1 MKKQDNAPRKLQMP
15 HLTAGRIASIAA
27 SLLALALLVGFG
39 VCLNAPREDD
49 IPTSASQMVFAV
61 ARVNDVL
68 MDNAE
73 PDDWTEGRRL
83 GTQLLELEICSGEY
97 KGEFLE
103 TYNYLNA
110 YTNLDAKENTR
121 LIVRLDYDDSGALYV
136 VNIFNY
142 DRWQVVGAFI
152 LVFALVMILVGGWKG
167 VKALLGLLFTLA
179 CVWFLLLPMML
190 RGISPVPATV
200 AIIAL
205 TSAASLLLLDGP
217 TLKTLCATLGCV
229 GGVAVAGISA
239 AIVGVL
245 TPLNGFNTDN
255 AESLVLQ
262 ASDGGLQISGLLVC
276 SILISSM
283 GAVMDVA
290 MSIASA
296 LHELRTHNP
305 ELSPLS
311 LFRSGM
317 NIGRD
322 AMGTMAN
329 TLILAFAGSSLNLL
343 ILVQVYDIPFLQ
355 LVNTDFICIE
365 VLQSV
370 AGSMGILLTVPLV
383 AGISARLMAG
393 RAAGLK

>member
-1 MKKQDNAPRKLQMP
+1 MKKQDSAPRKLRLP

-27 SLLALALLVGFG
+27 SLLVLALLVGLG
-39 VCLNAPREDD
+39 IYLNAPKPGD
-49 IPTSASQMVFAV
+49 IPTSTSQMIFAV

-68 MDNAE
+68 MDDAQA
-73 PDDWTEGRRL
+73 DDWSEGRRL
-83 GTQLLELEICSGEY
+83 GTQLLELEICSGEH

-103 TYNYLNA
+103 AYNYLNA

-121 LIVRLDYDDSGALYV
+121 LIVQLGYDDSGALYV

-142 DRWQVVGAFI
+142 DRWQVVGAFV
-152 LVFALVMILVGGWKG
+152 LVFALVMVLVGGWKG

-190 RGISPVPATV
+190 QGVPPIPATV

-239 AIVGVL
+239 AVVGTL
-245 TPLNGFNTDN
+245 TPLSGFNTEN
-255 AESLVLQ
+255 AEALVLR
-262 ASDGGLQISGLLVC
+262 AADGGLEISGLLVC
-276 SILISSM
+276 GILISSM

-290 MSIASA
+290 MAIASS
-296 LHELRTHNP
+296 LHELHTHNP
-305 ELSPLS
+305 ELSPLG

-329 TLILAFAGSSLNLL
+329 TLILAFAGSSLNTLL
-343 ILVQVYDIPFLQ
+343 LFQVYDYPIMQLLNSDLMSLELLQ
-355 LVNTDFICIE
+355 G
-365 VLQSV
+365 V
-370 AGSMGILLTVPLV
+370 AGSMGIILTVPIV
-383 AGISARLMAG
+383 AALSGYIMG
-393 RAAGLK
+393 RKRKQN

>member
-1 MKKQDNAPRKLQMP
+1 MKKQDNAPRKLQP
-15 HLTAGRIASIAA
+15 PQLTRGRIVSIAV
-27 SLLALALLVGFG
+27 SLLVLALLVGFG
-39 VCLNAPREDD
+39 VYLNTPGADD
-49 IPTSASQMVFAV
+49 IPTSASQMTFAV

-83 GTQLLELEICSGEY
+83 GTQLLELEICSGEH

-110 YTNLDAKENTR
+110 YTNLDAKEDTR
-121 LIVRLDYDDSGALYV
+121 LIVRLDYDDDGSLYV
-136 VNIFNY
+136 VSIFNY
-142 DRWQVVGAFI
+142 DRWQVVGFFVLA
-152 LVFALVMILVGGWKG
+152 FALVMILVGGRKG
-167 VKALLGLLFTLA
+167 VKALLGLFFTLA

-190 RGISPVPATV
+190 RGIPPVPATV

-205 TSAASLLLLDGP
+205 TTAASLLLLDGP

-229 GGVAVAGISA
+229 GGVAAAGISA
-239 AIVGVL
+239 AIVGTL

-255 AESLVLQ
+255 AEALVLQ

-276 SILISSM
+276 GILISSM

-290 MSIASA
+290 MAIASS
-296 LHELRTHNP
+296 LHELHTHNP
-305 ELSPLS
+305 ELSSLG

-317 NIGRD
+317 NISRD

-329 TLILAFAGSSLNLL
+329 TLILAFAGSSLNTLL
-343 ILVQVYDIPFLQ
+343 LFQVYDYPLLQ
-355 LVNTDFICIE
+355 LLNSDLLSLE
-365 VLQSV
+365 LLQGI
-370 AGSMGILLTVPLV
+370 AGSMGIILTVPIV
-383 AGISARLMAG
+383 AALSGYIMG
-393 RAAGLK
+393 RKRK

>member
-15 HLTAGRIASIAA
+15 HLTAGRIASIVA

-83 GTQLLELEICSGEY
+83 GTQLLELEICSGEH
-97 KGEFLE
+97 KGTFLE
-103 TYNYLNA
+103 AYNYLNA

-393 RAAGLK
+393 RTGRAA

>member
-1 MKKQDNAPRKLQMP
+1 MP

-83 GTQLLELEICSGEY
+83 GTQLLELEICTGEH
-97 KGEFLE
+97 KGEILE
-103 TYNYLNA
+103 AYNYLNA

-167 VKALLGLLFTLA
+167 VKALLGLLFTMA

-205 TSAASLLLLDGP
+205 TSAASLLLLDCP
-217 TLKTLCATLGCV
+217 ALKTLCATLGCV

-329 TLILAFAGSSLNLL
+329 TLILAFAGSSLNTLL
-343 ILVQVYDIPFLQ
+343 LVRV
-355 LVNTDFICIE
+355 
-365 VLQSV
+365 
-370 AGSMGILLTVPLV
+370 
-383 AGISARLMAG
+383 
-393 RAAGLK
+393 

>member
-1 MKKQDNAPRKLQMP
+1 MKRQDNAPRKLQLP
-15 HLTAGRIASIAA
+15 QLTRGRIASIAV
-27 SLLALALLVGFG
+27 SLLVLALLAGFG
-39 VCLNAPREDD
+39 VCLNTPGTDD
-49 IPTSASQMVFAV
+49 IPTSASQMTFAV

-68 MDNAE
+68 TDNAE

-83 GTQLLELEICSGEY
+83 GTQLLELEICSGDH

-121 LIVRLDYDDSGALYV
+121 LIVRLDYDDDGSLYV
-136 VNIFNY
+136 VSIFNY
-142 DRWQVVGAFI
+142 DRWQVVGLFVLA
-152 LVFALVMILVGGWKG
+152 FALVMILVGGRKG

-190 RGISPVPATV
+190 RGIPPVPATV

-205 TSAASLLLLDGP
+205 TTAASLLLLDGP

-239 AIVGVL
+239 AIVGTL

-255 AESLVLQ
+255 AEALVLQ

-276 SILISSM
+276 GILISSM

-290 MSIASA
+290 MAIASS
-296 LHELRTHNP
+296 LHELHTHNP
-305 ELSPLS
+305 ELSPLG

-329 TLILAFAGSSLNLL
+329 TLILAFAGSSLNTLL
-343 ILVQVYDIPFLQ
+343 LFQVYDYPLLQ
-355 LVNTDFICIE
+355 LLNSDLLSLE
-365 VLQSV
+365 LLQGI
-370 AGSMGILLTVPLV
+370 AGSMGIILTVPIV
-383 AGISARLMAG
+383 AVLSGYIMG
-393 RAAGLK
+393 RKRK

>member
-1 MKKQDNAPRKLQMP
+1 MKKQDNAPRKLQLP
-15 HLTAGRIASIAA
+15 QLTRGRIVSIAV
-27 SLLALALLVGFG
+27 SLLVLALLVGFG
-39 VCLNAPREDD
+39 VYLNTPGADD
-49 IPTSASQMVFAV
+49 IPTSASQMTFAV

-83 GTQLLELEICSGEY
+83 GTQLLELEICSGEH

-110 YTNLDAKENTR
+110 YTNLDAKEDTR
-121 LIVRLDYDDSGALYV
+121 LIVRLDYDDDGSLYV
-136 VNIFNY
+136 VSIFNY
-142 DRWQVVGAFI
+142 DRWQVVGFFVLA
-152 LVFALVMILVGGWKG
+152 FALVMILVGGRKG
-167 VKALLGLLFTLA
+167 VKALLGLFFTLA

-190 RGISPVPATV
+190 RGIPPVPATV

-205 TSAASLLLLDGP
+205 TTAASLLLLDGP

-229 GGVAVAGISA
+229 GGVAAAGISA
-239 AIVGVL
+239 AIVGTL

-255 AESLVLQ
+255 AEALVLQ

-276 SILISSM
+276 GILISSM

-290 MSIASA
+290 MAIASS
-296 LHELRTHNP
+296 LHELHTHNP
-305 ELSPLS
+305 ELSSLG

-329 TLILAFAGSSLNLL
+329 TLILAFAGSSLNTLL
-343 ILVQVYDIPFLQ
+343 LFQVYDYPLLQ
-355 LVNTDFICIE
+355 LLNSDLLSLE
-365 VLQSV
+365 LLQGI
-370 AGSMGILLTVPLV
+370 AGSMGIILTVPIV
-383 AGISARLMAG
+383 AALSGYIMG
-393 RAAGLK
+393 RKRK

>member
-1 MKKQDNAPRKLQMP
+1 MKKQDSSPRKLRLP

-27 SLLALALLVGFG
+27 SLLVLALLVGLG
-39 VCLNAPREDD
+39 IYLNAPKPGD
-49 IPTSASQMVFAV
+49 IPTSTSQMIFAV

-68 MDNAE
+68 MDNAQA
-73 PDDWTEGRRL
+73 DDWSEGRRL
-83 GTQLLELEICSGEY
+83 GTQLLELEICSGEH

-103 TYNYLNA
+103 AYNYLNA

-121 LIVRLDYDDSGALYV
+121 LIVQLGYDDSGALYV

-142 DRWQVVGAFI
+142 DRWQVVGAFV
-152 LVFALVMILVGGWKG
+152 LVFALVMVLVGGWKG

-190 RGISPVPATV
+190 QGVPPIPATV

-239 AIVGVL
+239 AVVGTL
-245 TPLNGFNTDN
+245 TPLNGFNTEN
-255 AESLVLQ
+255 AEALVLR
-262 ASDGGLQISGLLVC
+262 AADGGLEISGLLVC
-276 SILISSM
+276 GILISSM

-290 MSIASA
+290 MAIASS
-296 LHELRTHNP
+296 LHELHTHNP
-305 ELSPLS
+305 ELSPLG

-329 TLILAFAGSSLNLL
+329 TLILAFAGSSLNTLL
-343 ILVQVYDIPFLQ
+343 LFQVYDYPIMQLLNSDLMSLELLQ
-355 LVNTDFICIE
+355 G
-365 VLQSV
+365 V
-370 AGSMGILLTVPLV
+370 AGSMGIILTVPIV
-383 AGISARLMAG
+383 AALSGYIMG
-393 RAAGLK
+393 RKRKQN

>member
-1 MKKQDNAPRKLQMP
+1 MKKQDSAPRKLRLP

-27 SLLALALLVGFG
+27 SLLVLALLVGLG
-39 VCLNAPREDD
+39 IYLNAPKPGD
-49 IPTSASQMVFAV
+49 IPTSTSQMIFAV

-68 MDNAE
+68 MDNAQA
-73 PDDWTEGRRL
+73 DDWSEGRRL
-83 GTQLLELEICSGEY
+83 GTQLLELEICSGEH

-103 TYNYLNA
+103 AYNYLNA

-121 LIVRLDYDDSGALYV
+121 LIVQLGYDDSGALYV

-142 DRWQVVGAFI
+142 DRWQVVGAFV
-152 LVFALVMILVGGWKG
+152 LVFALVMVLVGGWKG

-190 RGISPVPATV
+190 QGVPPIPATV

-239 AIVGVL
+239 AVVGTL
-245 TPLNGFNTDN
+245 TPLNGFNTEN
-255 AESLVLQ
+255 AEALVLR
-262 ASDGGLQISGLLVC
+262 AADGGLEISGLLVC
-276 SILISSM
+276 GILISSM

-290 MSIASA
+290 MAIASS
-296 LHELRTHNP
+296 LHELHTHNP
-305 ELSPLS
+305 ELSPLG

-329 TLILAFAGSSLNLL
+329 TLILAFAGSSLNTLL
-343 ILVQVYDIPFLQ
+343 LFQVYDYPIMQLLNSDLMSLELLQ
-355 LVNTDFICIE
+355 G
-365 VLQSV
+365 V
-370 AGSMGILLTVPLV
+370 AGSMGIILTVPIV
-383 AGISARLMAG
+383 AALSGYIMG
-393 RAAGLK
+393 RKRKQN

>member
-1 MKKQDNAPRKLQMP
+1 MKKQDSAPRKLRLP

-27 SLLALALLVGFG
+27 SLLVLALLVGLG
-39 VCLNAPREDD
+39 IYLNAPKPGD
-49 IPTSASQMVFAV
+49 IPTSTSQMIFAV

-68 MDNAE
+68 MDNAQA
-73 PDDWTEGRRL
+73 DDWSEGRRL
-83 GTQLLELEICSGEY
+83 GTQLLELEICSGEH

-103 TYNYLNA
+103 AYNYLNA

-121 LIVRLDYDDSGALYV
+121 LIVQLGYDDSGALYV

-142 DRWQVVGAFI
+142 DRWQVVGAFV
-152 LVFALVMILVGGWKG
+152 LVFALVMVLVGGWKG

-190 RGISPVPATV
+190 QGVPPIPATV

-239 AIVGVL
+239 AVVGTL
-245 TPLNGFNTDN
+245 TPLSGFNTEN
-255 AESLVLQ
+255 AEALVLR
-262 ASDGGLQISGLLVC
+262 AADGGLEISGLLVC
-276 SILISSM
+276 GILISSM

-290 MSIASA
+290 MAIASS
-296 LHELRTHNP
+296 LHELHTHNP
-305 ELSPLS
+305 ELSPLG

-329 TLILAFAGSSLNLL
+329 TLILAFAGSSLNTLL
-343 ILVQVYDIPFLQ
+343 LFQVYDYPIMQLLNSDLMSLELLQ
-355 LVNTDFICIE
+355 G
-365 VLQSV
+365 V
-370 AGSMGILLTVPLV
+370 AGSMGIILTVPIV
-383 AGISARLMAG
+383 AALSGYIMG
-393 RAAGLK
+393 RKRKQN

>member
-1 MKKQDNAPRKLQMP
+1 MKKQDNAPRKLQLP
-15 HLTAGRIASIAA
+15 QLTRGRIVSIAV
-27 SLLALALLVGFG
+27 SLLVLALLVGFG
-39 VCLNAPREDD
+39 VYLNTPGADD
-49 IPTSASQMVFAV
+49 IPTSASQMTFAV

-83 GTQLLELEICSGEY
+83 GTQLLELEICSGEH

-110 YTNLDAKENTR
+110 YTNLDAKEDTR
-121 LIVRLDYDDSGALYV
+121 LIVRLDYDDDGSLYV
-136 VNIFNY
+136 VSIFNY
-142 DRWQVVGAFI
+142 DRWQVVGLFVLA
-152 LVFALVMILVGGWKG
+152 FALVMILVGGRKG

-190 RGISPVPATV
+190 RGIPPVPATV
-200 AIIAL
+200 GIIAL
-205 TSAASLLLLDGP
+205 TTAASLLLLDGP

-229 GGVAVAGISA
+229 GGVAAAGISA
-239 AIVGVL
+239 AIVGTL

-255 AESLVLQ
+255 AEALVLQ

-276 SILISSM
+276 GILISSM

-290 MSIASA
+290 MAIASS
-296 LHELRTHNP
+296 LHELHTHNP
-305 ELSPLS
+305 ELSSLG

-329 TLILAFAGSSLNLL
+329 TLILAFAGSSLNTLL
-343 ILVQVYDIPFLQ
+343 LFQVYDYPLLQ
-355 LVNTDFICIE
+355 LLNSDLLSLE
-365 VLQSV
+365 LLQGI
-370 AGSMGILLTVPLV
+370 AGSMGIILTVPIV
-383 AGISARLMAG
+383 AALSGYIMG
-393 RAAGLK
+393 RKRK

>member
-1 MKKQDNAPRKLQMP
+1 MKKQDNAPRKIQMP

-83 GTQLLELEICSGEY
+83 GTQLLELEICTGEH
-97 KGEFLE
+97 KGKFLE
-103 TYNYLNA
+103 AYNYLNA
-110 YTNLDAKENTR
+110 YTNLDAKENTS

-329 TLILAFAGSSLNLL
+329 TLILAFAGASFNVLL
-343 ILVQVYDIPFLQ
+343 LFQVYGYPLIQIINSDAMA
-355 LVNTDFICIE
+355 IE
-365 VLQSV
+365 LIQSV
-370 AGSMGILLTVPLV
+370 AGSVGIVLTVPLV
-383 AGISARLMAG
+383 SLFSALLLSR
-393 RAAGLK
+393 RR

>member
-1 MKKQDNAPRKLQMP
+1 MKKQDNAPRKLQLP
-15 HLTAGRIASIAA
+15 QLTRGRIVSIAV
-27 SLLALALLVGFG
+27 SLLVLALLVGFG
-39 VCLNAPREDD
+39 VYLNTPGADD
-49 IPTSASQMVFAV
+49 IPTSASQMTFAV

-83 GTQLLELEICSGEY
+83 GTQLLELEICSGEH

-110 YTNLDAKENTR
+110 YTNLDAKEDTR
-121 LIVRLDYDDSGALYV
+121 LIVRLDYDDDGSLYV
-136 VNIFNY
+136 VSIFNY
-142 DRWQVVGAFI
+142 DRWQVVGFFVLA
-152 LVFALVMILVGGWKG
+152 FALVMILVGGRKG
-167 VKALLGLLFTLA
+167 VKALLGLFFTLA

-190 RGISPVPATV
+190 RGIPPVPATV
-200 AIIAL
+200 GIIAL
-205 TSAASLLLLDGP
+205 TTAASLLLLDGP

-229 GGVAVAGISA
+229 GGVAAAGISA
-239 AIVGVL
+239 AIVGTL

-255 AESLVLQ
+255 AEALVLQ

-276 SILISSM
+276 GILISSM

-290 MSIASA
+290 MAIASS
-296 LHELRTHNP
+296 LHELHTHNP
-305 ELSPLS
+305 ELSSLG

-329 TLILAFAGSSLNLL
+329 TLILAFAGSSLNTLL
-343 ILVQVYDIPFLQ
+343 LFQVYDYPLLQ
-355 LVNTDFICIE
+355 LLNSDLLSLE
-365 VLQSV
+365 LLQGI
-370 AGSMGILLTVPLV
+370 AGSMGIILTVPIV
-383 AGISARLMAG
+383 AALSGYIMG
-393 RAAGLK
+393 RKRK

>member
-1 MKKQDNAPRKLQMP
+1 MKKQDSAPRKLRLP

-27 SLLALALLVGFG
+27 SLLVLALLVGLG
-39 VCLNAPREDD
+39 IYLNAPKPGD
-49 IPTSASQMVFAV
+49 IPTSTSQMIFAV

-68 MDNAE
+68 MDDAQA
-73 PDDWTEGRRL
+73 DDWSEGRRL
-83 GTQLLELEICSGEY
+83 GTQLLELEICSGEH

-103 TYNYLNA
+103 AYNYLNA

-121 LIVRLDYDDSGALYV
+121 LIVQLGYDDSGVLYV

-142 DRWQVVGAFI
+142 DRWQVVGAFV
-152 LVFALVMILVGGWKG
+152 LVFALVMVLVGGWKG

-190 RGISPVPATV
+190 QGVPPIPATV

-239 AIVGVL
+239 AVVGTL
-245 TPLNGFNTDN
+245 TPLSGFNTEN
-255 AESLVLQ
+255 AEALVLR
-262 ASDGGLQISGLLVC
+262 AADGGLEISGLLVC
-276 SILISSM
+276 GILISSM

-290 MSIASA
+290 MAIASS
-296 LHELRTHNP
+296 LHELHTHNP
-305 ELSPLS
+305 ELSPLG

-329 TLILAFAGSSLNLL
+329 TLILAFAGSSLNTLL
-343 ILVQVYDIPFLQ
+343 LFQVYDYPIMQLLNSDLMSLELLQ
-355 LVNTDFICIE
+355 GG
-365 VLQSV
+365 
-370 AGSMGILLTVPLV
+370 AGSMGIILTVPIV
-383 AGISARLMAG
+383 AALSGYIMG
-393 RAAGLK
+393 RKRKQN

>member
-1 MKKQDNAPRKLQMP
+1 MKKQDSAPRKLRLP

-27 SLLALALLVGFG
+27 SLLVLALLVGLG
-39 VCLNAPREDD
+39 IYLNAPKPGD
-49 IPTSASQMVFAV
+49 IPTSTSQMIFAV

-68 MDNAE
+68 MDDAQA
-73 PDDWTEGRRL
+73 DDWSEGRRL
-83 GTQLLELEICSGEY
+83 GTQLLELEICSGEH

-103 TYNYLNA
+103 AYNYLNA

-121 LIVRLDYDDSGALYV
+121 LIVQLGYDDSGALYV

-142 DRWQVVGAFI
+142 DRWQVVGAFV
-152 LVFALVMILVGGWKG
+152 LVFALVMVLVGGWKG

-190 RGISPVPATV
+190 QGVPPIPATV

-239 AIVGVL
+239 AVVGTL
-245 TPLNGFNTDN
+245 TPLNGFNTEN
-255 AESLVLQ
+255 AEALVLR
-262 ASDGGLQISGLLVC
+262 AADGGLEICGLLVC
-276 SILISSM
+276 GILISSM

-290 MSIASA
+290 MAIASS
-296 LHELRTHNP
+296 LHELHTHNP
-305 ELSPLS
+305 ELSPLG

-329 TLILAFAGSSLNLL
+329 TLILAFAGSSLNTLL
-343 ILVQVYDIPFLQ
+343 LFQVYDYPIMQLLNSDLMSLELLQ
-355 LVNTDFICIE
+355 G
-365 VLQSV
+365 V
-370 AGSMGILLTVPLV
+370 AGSMGIILTVPIV
-383 AGISARLMAG
+383 AALSGYIMG
-393 RAAGLK
+393 RKRKQN

>member
-83 GTQLLELEICSGEY
+83 GTQLLELEICTGEH
-97 KGEFLE
+97 KGKFLE
-103 TYNYLNA
+103 AYNYLNA

-283 GAVMDVA
+283 AALMDAA
-290 MSIASA
+290 MSIPSA

-329 TLILAFAGSSLNLL
+329 TLILAFAGSSLNTLL
-343 ILVQVYDIPFLQ
+343 LFQVYDYPLMQ
-355 LVNTDFICIE
+355 LLNSDLLSLELLEGI
-365 VLQSV
+365 
-370 AGSMGILLTVPLV
+370 AGSMGIILTVPIV
-383 AGISARLMAG
+383 AGLSGYIMG
-393 RAAGLK
+393 RNRK

>member
-1 MKKQDNAPRKLQMP
+1 MKKQDSAPRKLRLP

-27 SLLALALLVGFG
+27 SLLVLALLVGLG
-39 VCLNAPREDD
+39 IYLNAPKPGD
-49 IPTSASQMVFAV
+49 IPTSTSQMIFAV

-68 MDNAE
+68 MDDAQA
-73 PDDWTEGRRL
+73 DDWSEGRRL
-83 GTQLLELEICSGEY
+83 GTQLLELEICSGEH

-103 TYNYLNA
+103 AYNYLNA

-121 LIVRLDYDDSGALYV
+121 LIVQLGYDDSGVLYV

-142 DRWQVVGAFI
+142 DRWQVVGAFV
-152 LVFALVMILVGGWKG
+152 LVFALVMVLVGGWKG

-190 RGISPVPATV
+190 QGVPPIPATV

-239 AIVGVL
+239 AVVGTL
-245 TPLNGFNTDN
+245 TPLSGFNTEN
-255 AESLVLQ
+255 AEALVLR
-262 ASDGGLQISGLLVC
+262 AADGGLEISGLLVC
-276 SILISSM
+276 GILISSM

-290 MSIASA
+290 MAIASS
-296 LHELRTHNP
+296 LHELHTHNP
-305 ELSPLS
+305 ELSPLG

-329 TLILAFAGSSLNLL
+329 TLILAFAGSSLNTLL
-343 ILVQVYDIPFLQ
+343 LFQVYDYPIMQLLNSDLMSLELLQ
-355 LVNTDFICIE
+355 G
-365 VLQSV
+365 V
-370 AGSMGILLTVPLV
+370 AGSMGIILTVPIV
-383 AGISARLMAG
+383 AALSGYIMG
-393 RAAGLK
+393 RKRKQN

>member
-1 MKKQDNAPRKLQMP
+1 MKKQDNAPRKLQLP
-15 HLTAGRIASIAA
+15 QLTRGRIVSIAV
-27 SLLALALLVGFG
+27 SLLVLALLVGFG
-39 VCLNAPREDD
+39 VYLNTPGADD
-49 IPTSASQMVFAV
+49 IPTSASQMTFAV

-83 GTQLLELEICSGEY
+83 GTQLLELEICSGEH

-110 YTNLDAKENTR
+110 YTNLDAKEDTR
-121 LIVRLDYDDSGALYV
+121 LIVRLDYDDDGSLYV
-136 VNIFNY
+136 VSIFNY
-142 DRWQVVGAFI
+142 DRWQVVGLFVLA
-152 LVFALVMILVGGWKG
+152 FALVMILVGGRKG
-167 VKALLGLLFTLA
+167 VKALLGLFFTLA

-190 RGISPVPATV
+190 RGIPPVPATV
-200 AIIAL
+200 GIIAL
-205 TSAASLLLLDGP
+205 TTAASLLLLDGP

-229 GGVAVAGISA
+229 GGVAAAGISA
-239 AIVGVL
+239 AIVGTL

-255 AESLVLQ
+255 AEALVLQ

-276 SILISSM
+276 GILISSM

-290 MSIASA
+290 MAIASS
-296 LHELRTHNP
+296 LHELHTHNP
-305 ELSPLS
+305 ELSSLG

-329 TLILAFAGSSLNLL
+329 TLILAFAGSSLNTLL
-343 ILVQVYDIPFLQ
+343 LFQVYDYPLLQ
-355 LVNTDFICIE
+355 LLNSDLLSLE
-365 VLQSV
+365 LLQGI
-370 AGSMGILLTVPLV
+370 AGSMGIILTVPIV
-383 AGISARLMAG
+383 AALSGYIMG
-393 RAAGLK
+393 RKRK

>member
-1 MKKQDNAPRKLQMP
+1 MKKQDSAPRKLRLP

-27 SLLALALLVGFG
+27 SLLVLALLVGLG
-39 VCLNAPREDD
+39 IYLNAPKPGD
-49 IPTSASQMVFAV
+49 IPTSTSQMIFAV

-68 MDNAE
+68 MDDAQA
-73 PDDWTEGRRL
+73 DDWSEGRRL
-83 GTQLLELEICSGEY
+83 GTQLLELEICSGEH

-103 TYNYLNA
+103 AYNYLNA

-121 LIVRLDYDDSGALYV
+121 LIVQLGYDDSGVLYG

-142 DRWQVVGAFI
+142 DRWQVVGAFV
-152 LVFALVMILVGGWKG
+152 LVFALVMVLVGGWKG

-190 RGISPVPATV
+190 QGVPPIPATV

-239 AIVGVL
+239 AVVGTL
-245 TPLNGFNTDN
+245 TPLSGFNTEN
-255 AESLVLQ
+255 AEALVLR
-262 ASDGGLQISGLLVC
+262 AADGGLEISGLLVC
-276 SILISSM
+276 GILISSM

-290 MSIASA
+290 MAIASS
-296 LHELRTHNP
+296 LHELHTHNP
-305 ELSPLS
+305 ELSPLG

-329 TLILAFAGSSLNLL
+329 TLILAFAGSSLNTLL
-343 ILVQVYDIPFLQ
+343 LFQVYDYPIMQLLNSDLMSLELLQ
-355 LVNTDFICIE
+355 G
-365 VLQSV
+365 V
-370 AGSMGILLTVPLV
+370 AGSMGIILTVPIV
-383 AGISARLMAG
+383 AALSGYIMG
-393 RAAGLK
+393 RKRKQN

>member
-1 MKKQDNAPRKLQMP
+1 MKKPDSAPRKLRLP

-27 SLLALALLVGFG
+27 SLLVLALLVGLG
-39 VCLNAPREDD
+39 IYLNAPKPGD
-49 IPTSASQMVFAV
+49 IPTSTSQMIFAV

-68 MDNAE
+68 MDDAQA
-73 PDDWTEGRRL
+73 DDWSEGRRL
-83 GTQLLELEICSGEY
+83 GTQLLELEICSGEH

-103 TYNYLNA
+103 AYNYLNA

-121 LIVRLDYDDSGALYV
+121 LIVQLGYDDSGVLYV

-142 DRWQVVGAFI
+142 DRWQVVGAFV
-152 LVFALVMILVGGWKG
+152 LVFALVMVLVGGWKG

-190 RGISPVPATV
+190 QGVPPIPATV

-239 AIVGVL
+239 AVVGTL
-245 TPLNGFNTDN
+245 TPLSGFNTEN
-255 AESLVLQ
+255 AEALVLR
-262 ASDGGLQISGLLVC
+262 AADGGLEISGLLVC
-276 SILISSM
+276 GILISSM

-290 MSIASA
+290 MAIASS
-296 LHELRTHNP
+296 LHELHTHNP
-305 ELSPLS
+305 ELSPLG

-329 TLILAFAGSSLNLL
+329 TLILAFAGSSLNTLL
-343 ILVQVYDIPFLQ
+343 LFQVYDYPIMQLLNSDLMSLELLQ
-355 LVNTDFICIE
+355 G
-365 VLQSV
+365 V
-370 AGSMGILLTVPLV
+370 AGSMGIILTVPIV
-383 AGISARLMAG
+383 AALSGYIMG
-393 RAAGLK
+393 RKRKQN

>member
-1 MKKQDNAPRKLQMP
+1 MKKQDNAPRKLQLP
-15 HLTAGRIASIAA
+15 QLTRGRIVSIAV
-27 SLLALALLVGFG
+27 SLLVLILLVGFG
-39 VCLNAPREDD
+39 VYLNTPNEDD
-49 IPTSASQMVFAV
+49 VPTSVSQMSFAV
-61 ARVNDVL
+61 ARVNDIL

-121 LIVRLDYDDSGALYV
+121 LIVRLDYDDDGSLYV
-136 VNIFNY
+136 VSIFNY
-142 DRWQVVGAFI
+142 DRWQVVGLFV
-152 LVFALVMILVGGWKG
+152 LVFALVMIVVGGWKG

-190 RGISPVPATV
+190 RGVSPVPATV
-200 AIIAL
+200 AIITL
-205 TSAASLLLLDGP
+205 TTAASLLLLDGP

-239 AIVGVL
+239 AIVGTL

-255 AESLVLQ
+255 AEALVLQ

-276 SILISSM
+276 GILISSM

-290 MSIASA
+290 MAIAPS
-296 LHELRTHNP
+296 LHELHTHTP
-305 ELSPLS
+305 ELSPLG

-329 TLILAFAGSSLNLL
+329 TLILAFAGASFNMLL
-343 ILVQVYDIPFLQ
+343 LFQVYGYPLIQVINSD
-355 LVNTDFICIE
+355 TMAIE
-365 VLQSV
+365 LIQSV
-370 AGSMGILLTVPLV
+370 AGSVGIILTVPLV
-383 AGISARLMAG
+383 SLISSLIFPKKA
-393 RAAGLK
+393 

>member
-39 VCLNAPREDD
+39 VWLNAPREDD

-83 GTQLLELEICSGEY
+83 GTQLLELEICTGEH
-97 KGEFLE
+97 KGEILE
-103 TYNYLNA
+103 AYNYLNA

-317 NIGRD
+317 NSGRD

-329 TLILAFAGSSLNLL
+329 TLILAFAGASLNM
-343 ILVQVYDIPFLQ
+343 LVLFQVYGYPMIQIINSD
-355 LVNTDFICIE
+355 TMAIE
-365 VLQSV
+365 LIQSV
-370 AGSMGILLTVPLV
+370 AGSVGIILTVPMV
-383 AGISARLMAG
+383 ALLSAKL
-393 RAAGLK
+393 LK

>member
-1 MKKQDNAPRKLQMP
+1 MKKQDNAPRKLQP
-15 HLTAGRIASIAA
+15 PQLTRGRIVSIAV
-27 SLLALALLVGFG
+27 SLLVLALLVGFG
-39 VCLNAPREDD
+39 VYLNTPGADD
-49 IPTSASQMVFAV
+49 IPTSASQMTFAV

-83 GTQLLELEICSGEY
+83 GTQLLELEICSGEH

-110 YTNLDAKENTR
+110 YTNLDARENTR
-121 LIVRLDYDDSGALYV
+121 LIVRLDYDDDGSLYV
-136 VNIFNY
+136 VSIFNY
-142 DRWQVVGAFI
+142 DRWQVVGLFVLA
-152 LVFALVMILVGGWKG
+152 FALVMILVGGRKG

-190 RGISPVPATV
+190 RGIPPVPATV
-200 AIIAL
+200 GIIAL
-205 TSAASLLLLDGP
+205 TTAASLLLLDGP

-229 GGVAVAGISA
+229 GGVAAAGISA
-239 AIVGVL
+239 AIVGTL

-255 AESLVLQ
+255 AEALVLQ

-276 SILISSM
+276 GILISSM

-290 MSIASA
+290 MAIASS
-296 LHELRTHNP
+296 LHELHTHNP
-305 ELSPLS
+305 ELSSLG

-329 TLILAFAGSSLNLL
+329 TLILAFAGSSLNTLL
-343 ILVQVYDIPFLQ
+343 LFQVYDYPLLQ
-355 LVNTDFICIE
+355 LLNSDLLSLE
-365 VLQSV
+365 LLQGI
-370 AGSMGILLTVPLV
+370 AGSMGIILTVPIV
-383 AGISARLMAG
+383 AALSGYIMG
-393 RAAGLK
+393 RKRK

>member
-1 MKKQDNAPRKLQMP
+1 MKKQDTAPRKLQP
-15 HLTAGRIASIAA
+15 PQLTRGRIVSIAV
-27 SLLALALLVGFG
+27 SLLVLALLVGFG
-39 VCLNAPREDD
+39 VYLNTPGADD
-49 IPTSASQMVFAV
+49 IPTSASQMTFAV

-83 GTQLLELEICSGEY
+83 GTQLLELEICSGEH

-110 YTNLDAKENTR
+110 YTNLDAKEDTR
-121 LIVRLDYDDSGALYV
+121 LIVRLDYDDDGSLYV
-136 VNIFNY
+136 VSIFNY
-142 DRWQVVGAFI
+142 DRWQVVGFFVLA
-152 LVFALVMILVGGWKG
+152 FALVMILVGGRKG
-167 VKALLGLLFTLA
+167 VKALLGLFFTLA

-190 RGISPVPATV
+190 RGIPPVPATV

-205 TSAASLLLLDGP
+205 TTAASLLLLDGP

-229 GGVAVAGISA
+229 GGVAAAGISA
-239 AIVGVL
+239 AIVGTL

-255 AESLVLQ
+255 AEALVLQ

-276 SILISSM
+276 GILISSM

-290 MSIASA
+290 MAIASS
-296 LHELRTHNP
+296 LHELHTHNP
-305 ELSPLS
+305 ELSSLG

-329 TLILAFAGSSLNLL
+329 TLILAFAGSSLNTLL
-343 ILVQVYDIPFLQ
+343 LFQVYDYPLLQ
-355 LVNTDFICIE
+355 LLNSDLLSLE
-365 VLQSV
+365 LLQGI
-370 AGSMGILLTVPLV
+370 AGSMGIILTVPIV
-383 AGISARLMAG
+383 AALSGYIMG
-393 RAAGLK
+393 RKRK

>member
-1 MKKQDNAPRKLQMP
+1 MKKQDNAPRKLQP
-15 HLTAGRIASIAA
+15 PQLTRGRIVSIAV
-27 SLLALALLVGFG
+27 SLLVLALLVGFG
-39 VCLNAPREDD
+39 VYLNTPGADD
-49 IPTSASQMVFAV
+49 IPTSASQMTFAV

-83 GTQLLELEICSGEY
+83 GTQLLELEICSGEH

-110 YTNLDAKENTR
+110 YTNLDAKEDTR
-121 LIVRLDYDDSGALYV
+121 LIVRLDYDDDGSLYV
-136 VNIFNY
+136 VSIFNY
-142 DRWQVVGAFI
+142 DRWQVVGFFI
-152 LVFALVMILVGGWKG
+152 LAFALVMILVGGRKG
-167 VKALLGLLFTLA
+167 VKALLGLFFTLA

-190 RGISPVPATV
+190 RGIPPVPATV

-205 TSAASLLLLDGP
+205 TTAASLLLLDGP

-229 GGVAVAGISA
+229 GGVAAAGISA
-239 AIVGVL
+239 AIVGTL

-255 AESLVLQ
+255 AEALVLQ

-276 SILISSM
+276 GILISSM

-290 MSIASA
+290 MAIASS
-296 LHELRTHNP
+296 LHELHTHNP
-305 ELSPLS
+305 ELSSLG

-317 NIGRD
+317 NISRD

-329 TLILAFAGSSLNLL
+329 TLILAFAGSSLNTLL
-343 ILVQVYDIPFLQ
+343 LFQVYDYPLLQ
-355 LVNTDFICIE
+355 LLNSDLLSLE
-365 VLQSV
+365 LLQGI
-370 AGSMGILLTVPLV
+370 AGSMGIILTVPIV
-383 AGISARLMAG
+383 AALSGYIMG
-393 RAAGLK
+393 RKRK

>member
-1 MKKQDNAPRKLQMP
+1 MKKQDNAPRKFQLPQ
-15 HLTAGRIASIAA
+15 LTRGRIVSIAV
-27 SLLALALLVGFG
+27 SLLVLALLVGFG
-39 VCLNAPREDD
+39 VYLNTPGADD
-49 IPTSASQMVFAV
+49 IPTSASQMTFAV

-83 GTQLLELEICSGEY
+83 GTQLLELEICSGEH

-121 LIVRLDYDDSGALYV
+121 LIVRLDYDDDGSLYV
-136 VNIFNY
+136 VSIFNY
-142 DRWQVVGAFI
+142 DRWQVVGLFVLA
-152 LVFALVMILVGGWKG
+152 FALVMILVGGRKG

-190 RGISPVPATV
+190 RGIPPVPATV
-200 AIIAL
+200 GIIAL
-205 TSAASLLLLDGP
+205 TTAASLLLLDGP

-229 GGVAVAGISA
+229 GGVAAAGISA
-239 AIVGVL
+239 AIVGTL

-255 AESLVLQ
+255 AEALVLQ

-276 SILISSM
+276 GILISSM

-290 MSIASA
+290 MAIASS
-296 LHELRTHNP
+296 LHELHTHNS
-305 ELSPLS
+305 ELSSLG

-329 TLILAFAGSSLNLL
+329 TLILAFAGSSLNTLL
-343 ILVQVYDIPFLQ
+343 LFQVYDYPLLQ
-355 LVNTDFICIE
+355 LLNSDLLSLE
-365 VLQSV
+365 LLQGI
-370 AGSMGILLTVPLV
+370 AGSMGIILTVPIV
-383 AGISARLMAG
+383 AALSGYIMG
-393 RAAGLK
+393 RKRK

>member
-1 MKKQDNAPRKLQMP
+1 MKKQDNAPRKLQP
-15 HLTAGRIASIAA
+15 PQLTRGRIVSIAV
-27 SLLALALLVGFG
+27 SLLVLALLVGFG
-39 VCLNAPREDD
+39 VYLNTPGADD
-49 IPTSASQMVFAV
+49 IPTSASQMTFAV

-83 GTQLLELEICSGEY
+83 GTQLLELEICSGEH

-110 YTNLDAKENTR
+110 YTNLDAKEDTR
-121 LIVRLDYDDSGALYV
+121 LIVRLDYDDDGSLYV
-136 VNIFNY
+136 VSIFNY
-142 DRWQVVGAFI
+142 DRWQVVGLFVLA
-152 LVFALVMILVGGWKG
+152 FALVMILVGGRKG

-190 RGISPVPATV
+190 RGIPPVPATV

-205 TSAASLLLLDGP
+205 TTAASLLLLDGP

-229 GGVAVAGISA
+229 GGVAAAGISA
-239 AIVGVL
+239 AIVGTL

-255 AESLVLQ
+255 AEALVLQ

-276 SILISSM
+276 GILISSM

-290 MSIASA
+290 MAIASS
-296 LHELRTHNP
+296 LHELHTHNP
-305 ELSPLS
+305 ELSSLG

-329 TLILAFAGSSLNLL
+329 TLILAFAGSSLNTLL
-343 ILVQVYDIPFLQ
+343 LFQVYDYPLLQ
-355 LVNTDFICIE
+355 LLNRDLLSLE
-365 VLQSV
+365 LLQGI
-370 AGSMGILLTVPLV
+370 AGSMGIILTVPIV
-383 AGISARLMAG
+383 AALSGYIMG
-393 RAAGLK
+393 RKRK

>member
-1 MKKQDNAPRKLQMP
+1 MKKQDNAPRKLQP
-15 HLTAGRIASIAA
+15 PQLTRGRIVSIAV
-27 SLLALALLVGFG
+27 SLLVLALLVGFG
-39 VCLNAPREDD
+39 VYLNTPGADD
-49 IPTSASQMVFAV
+49 IPTSASQMTFAV

-83 GTQLLELEICSGEY
+83 GTQLLELEICSGEH

-110 YTNLDAKENTR
+110 YTNLDAKEDTR
-121 LIVRLDYDDSGALYV
+121 LIVRLDYDDDGSLYV
-136 VNIFNY
+136 VSIFNY
-142 DRWQVVGAFI
+142 DRWQVVGFFVLA
-152 LVFALVMILVGGWKG
+152 FALVMILVGGRKG
-167 VKALLGLLFTLA
+167 VKALLGLFFTLA

-190 RGISPVPATV
+190 RGIPPVPATV

-205 TSAASLLLLDGP
+205 TTAASLLLLDGP

-229 GGVAVAGISA
+229 GGVAAAGISA
-239 AIVGVL
+239 AIVGTL

-255 AESLVLQ
+255 AEALVLQ

-276 SILISSM
+276 GILISSM

-290 MSIASA
+290 MAIASS
-296 LHELRTHNP
+296 LHELHTHNP
-305 ELSPLS
+305 ELSSLG

-329 TLILAFAGSSLNLL
+329 TLILAFAGSSLNTLL
-343 ILVQVYDIPFLQ
+343 LFQVYDYPLLQ
-355 LVNTDFICIE
+355 LLNSDLLSLE
-365 VLQSV
+365 LLQGI
-370 AGSMGILLTVPLV
+370 AGSMGIILTVPIV
-383 AGISARLMAG
+383 AALSGYIMG
-393 RAAGLK
+393 RKRK